1 MLNILLIL
9 LVLLMFMAFFEDYIS
24 ERDRLWLYIGTATV
38 MALVAGFRPDDVDKD
53 YDNYVRFYYSF
64 DFTTEISY
72 IFIAQLVRTTIDDV
86 SAVFAIYAFLTMTLI
101 AAAIKK
107 ISPWLLS
114 SLLIYLSQ
122 NYMLHGMTQ
131 IRVAVASAI
140 FLLAL
145 PALLRG
151 ERVKYLLIILCAIL
165 FHYTSVV
172 YLFFALLSGKELK
185 GLWTYIWIGIIPV
198 CMILSALHINLIT
211 MIPIPYFEEKLKAYE
226 ILMSQGEG
234 SEINPFNAVLL
245 VRVAMV
251 AFVVWKI
258 KLMRTFSPYV
268 DLLLKIEIIGLCT
281 LLLLTAIPVVAF
293 RISEMICVVE
303 IMLYPLFA
311 ITVKPRWAG
320 KATVMLIAAAFFYIT
335 VFYNKTMLIV

>member
-1 MLNILLIL
+1 MLYILLIL
-9 LVLLMFMAFFEDYIS
+9 LVLLMFMAFFEDYIT
-24 ERDRLWLYIGTATV
+24 ERDRLWLFVGAAAV

-53 YDNYVRFYYSF
+53 YSNYLKLYYSI
-64 DFTTEISY
+64 DITTEIS
-72 IFIAQLVRTTIDDV
+72 FILISDLVRATIDDA
-86 SAVFAIYAFLTMTLI
+86 SAVFAIYAFLTLTLI
-101 AAAIKK
+101 ATAIKK

-122 NYMLHGMTQ
+122 NYMLHCMTQ

-151 ERVKYLLIILCAIL
+151 ERVKYMLIILCAIL

-172 YLFFALLSGKELK
+172 YLLFAFLSGKELK
-185 GLWTYIWIGIIPV
+185 GYSTYIWLGIIPV
-198 CMILSALHINLIT
+198 CMMLSALQINLIT
-211 MIPIPYFEEKLKAYE
+211 MLPIPYMEEKLKAYE
-226 ILMSQGEG
+226 ILMAQGEG
-234 SEINPFNAVLL
+234 ADINPFNAVLL
-245 VRVAMV
+245 VRVIMV
-251 AFVVWKI
+251 VFIVWKI
-258 KLMRTFSPYV
+258 KLMRTFSTYV

-311 ITVKPRWAG
+311 ITVKPNWVG
-320 KATVMLIAAAFFYIT
+320 KATVILIAAAFFYIT
-335 VFYNKTMLIV
+335 VFYNQTMLIV